1 MNNEQNQQIDANA
14 VVDSLVDQIANL
26 SLLNANLNA
35 VVKKLSEDKEE
46 LTKEVE
52 KLRDQLVNE
61 MNNAK

>member
-14 VVDSLVDQIANL
+14 VVDSLIDQIANL

-52 KLRDQLVNE
+52 KLRGQLVNE
-61 MNNAK
+61 MDNAK

>member
-61 MNNAK
+61 MDNAK